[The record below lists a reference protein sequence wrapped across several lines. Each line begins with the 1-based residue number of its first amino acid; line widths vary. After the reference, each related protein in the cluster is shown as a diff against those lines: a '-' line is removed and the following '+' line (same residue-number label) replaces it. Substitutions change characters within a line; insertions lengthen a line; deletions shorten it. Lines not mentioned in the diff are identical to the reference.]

1 MMKQWLIRG
10 RSEYLSSATPR
21 LPSLRLCRLLSSAPR
36 HIPLTLV
43 PLPSLRN
50 FHYVA
55 TSRSPGWRYRDRK
68 PRQHLGC
75 AARGNQ
81 DWLDQA
87 KLGRFDRGAQRDIV
101 AGMHDG
107 NLDDCLGLRRLD
119 QAGVHISSC
128 LAVQGYQA
136 CAASALSL
144 MHLGAPVMQVAKRC
158 VGLPAARNAA
168 LGALSF
174 ASTRRVI
181 SVTLLMAGVDS
192 LFAMKRASAVCTT
205 I

>member
-50 FHYVA
+50 FHDVA

-75 AARGNQ
+75 AAGGNQ

-101 AGMHDG
+101 AGCTTATWMI
-107 NLDDCLGLRRLD
+107 
-119 QAGVHISSC
+119 ASV
-128 LAVQGYQA
+128 
-136 CAASALSL
+136 CAALTRTRGSYFYRAWPCRDIGMCRLRLSRDASWRARHAGRQSA
-144 MHLGAPVMQVAKRC
+144 
-158 VGLPAARNAA
+158 
-168 LGALSF
+168 
-174 ASTRRVI
+174 ASGCPPPEM
-181 SVTLLMAGVDS
+181 LL
-192 LFAMKRASAVCTT
+192 
-205 I
+205 